1 MVLKIVKIESTLF
14 EFVDGYLSF
23 ALGVDIPI
31 EVELPSGDGLGQV
44 AIFVAERDTQLY
56 DL

>member
-23 ALGVDIPI
+23 ALGVDIPV